1 MAQNNN
7 NNNTGG
13 LAVRTVVAIGI
24 GAALFFVL
32 MRFLPIPTGVPDT
45 TINLG
50 SAILALFAAIFGPI
64 AGLFIGLIGHSLN
77 DLTWGSVWWSWVIA
91 DGVFGL
97 LLGLIKNR
105 LDLENGNFTK
115 GKLVLFNI
123 WQAVAGLI
131 AWVVVAP
138 VGDILIYKEPV
149 NKVFVQ
155 GLVAWGTTFI
165 AVAVVGSILIVA
177 YAKTRTKTGS
187 LSKEN

>member
-1 MAQNNN
+1 MAQNSNSHKN
-7 NNNTGG
+7 G

-32 MRFLPIPTGVPDT
+32 MRFLPIPTGIPDT

-91 DGVFGL
+91 DGAFGF
-97 LLGLIKNR
+97 LLGLIKKR
-105 LDLENGNFTK
+105 LDLENGNLTRR
-115 GKLVLFNI
+115 KLIYFNV

-131 AWVVVAP
+131 AWVVIAP
-138 VGDILIYKEPV
+138 LGDIFIYSEPA

-155 GLVAWGTTFI
+155 GIVAWITTFI
-165 AVAVVGSILIVA
+165 AVAVVGSILVVA
-177 YAKTRTKTGS
+177 YAKSRTQSGS
-187 LSKEN
+187 LTKED